1 MLSSATDH
9 LMTPAPGSRPETNVA
24 DTPPSPTGGASTD
37 EHRLV
42 AAVLRKDRKAT
53 AELVST
59 HADAVYAYV
68 RHRMA
73 PRVESVDDVVHD
85 VFVAALSNLSAFRG
99 ASALRSWLLGIA
111 RHKIED
117 YYRDLLRRPEA
128 FDDTVETQEPP
139 DDQPPIEERID
150 RARAA
155 EKTQRILSMLPE
167 SYSVALLWRYWENRS
182 IREIAVA
189 TGRTEKAIERL
200 LARAKT
206 RFRELWGEV

>member
-1 MLSSATDH
+1 MA
-9 LMTPAPGSRPETNVA
+9 PAPGSRPETNVP
-24 DTPPSPTGGASTD
+24 DTPPAPTADAGAD
-37 EHRLV
+37 ERRLV

-53 AELVST
+53 AELVSI
-59 HADAVYAYV
+59 HADAVYSYV

-128 FDDTVETQEPP
+128 FDDTVETKEPP

-182 IREIAVA
+182 IREMADA